1 MHQLMHWR
9 TTGGWT
15 EKNLRRRVKDRKPE
29 EKEAFFPPSDGVQ
42 QLNPTGAVP
51 LTATRP
57 SKISVIFFICL
68 PKQLQFSQNNKHSHV
83 QSFINIHVDLEPI
96 LHLNLFICSQN
107 GRLPDSR
114 SNLFSGRRAANR
126 SYLPLQF
133 VDVLGH
139 LSNEITPL

>member
-57 SKISVIFFICL
+57 RKISVIFFICL
-68 PKQLQFSQNNKHSHV
+68 FVYQNSY
-83 QSFINIHVDLEPI
+83 
-96 LHLNLFICSQN
+96 NLVRTTNTHMC
-107 GRLPDSR
+107 SR
-114 SNLFSGRRAANR
+114 SSTFMS
-126 SYLPLQF
+126 
-133 VDVLGH
+133 
-139 LSNEITPL
+139 I